1 MERKLT
7 INPVKPGRRD
17 RAFWPT
23 AFILLPTPISIAFGA
38 FLIEI
43 FF

>member
-17 RAFWPT
+17 K
-23 AFILLPTPISIAFGA
+23 AFIPLPTPISIAFGV

-43 FF
+43 FL